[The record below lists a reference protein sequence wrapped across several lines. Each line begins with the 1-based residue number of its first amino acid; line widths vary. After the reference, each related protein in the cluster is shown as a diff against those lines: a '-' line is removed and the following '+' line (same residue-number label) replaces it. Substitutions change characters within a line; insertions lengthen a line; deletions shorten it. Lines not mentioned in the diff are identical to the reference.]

1 MLCYLEGLTHD
12 EAAARLGW
20 PVGTIHG
27 RLTRARDRLRARL
40 TRRGV
45 VPSFGVDQALAFIHI
60 DKNVLPEAL
69 RRTTVTLLDSA
80 VPRRL
85 QSLIKGA
92 LFNMFIEKLRLAAAT
107 VLVTVIGVATATT
120 VLFAF
125 QGPGN
130 TASEPKADAAEN
142 AISQK
147 VPTSSLTTAQ
157 PKLVPTVASTKVDNE
172 EAASG
177 LEELRVEAELLE
189 ITIETEKATIKNL
202 AGFLDGVAEQIDEI
216 ESMRSQQTKDQQEK
230 LDERRANTMRIIYSR
245 LKNKQG
251 EYRDHR
257 MKLAALHARIARESK
272 ALNESDQSL
281 PNASAPDRRID
292 RLEEKLDRIIRVF
305 VGSRETLRNSKA
317 IGCSWRSSSFVLGRG
332 SVHSSQSRRRP
343 QIVLSS
349 GAGTSDCSDHSRTT
363 SAICGDLGHR
373 ADADVAAGQALG
385 LRRDQD
391 DLAAR
396 AARRRPGPRR
406 ASSRSGTGPRRDPR
420 ATGGGGAGSPGCPTS
435 ACSSPGPG

>member
-1 MLCYLEGLTHD
+1 MKRAVSEAVVRNLQHLVDPGTIAGLTERQVLARFVERRDSVAFEAMVALHGPMVLAVCRQLLRDANDVDDAFQATFVILIKKASSLRQPDRLGPWLYGVAYRVAHRARTRRRTADLKDDIAAPPPDRAINDREQFDALHDEVHLLPEKYRLPIVLCYLEGLTHD

-27 RLTRARDRLRARL
+27 RLSRARDRLRARL

-69 RRTTVTLLDSA
+69 RRTTVALLDGA
-80 VPRRL
+80 VPSRL

-92 LFNMFIEKLRLAAAT
+92 LFNMFIEKLRFAAST

-125 QGPGN
+125 QGPGK

-157 PKLVPTVASTKVDNE
+157 PKLGPSVASTKVDNE

-216 ESMRSQQTKDQQEK
+216 EHVRSQQTKDQQ
-230 LDERRANTMRIIYSR
+230 
-245 LKNKQG
+245 
-251 EYRDHR
+251 
-257 MKLAALHARIARESK
+257 
-272 ALNESDQSL
+272 
-281 PNASAPDRRID
+281 
-292 RLEEKLDRIIRVF
+292 
-305 VGSRETLRNSKA
+305 RETR
-317 IGCSWRSSSFVLGRG
+317 
-332 SVHSSQSRRRP
+332 
-343 QIVLSS
+343 
-349 GAGTSDCSDHSRTT
+349 
-363 SAICGDLGHR
+363 
-373 ADADVAAGQALG
+373 
-385 LRRDQD
+385 
-391 DLAAR
+391 
-396 AARRRPGPRR
+396 
-406 ASSRSGTGPRRDPR
+406 
-420 ATGGGGAGSPGCPTS
+420 
-435 ACSSPGPG
+435 